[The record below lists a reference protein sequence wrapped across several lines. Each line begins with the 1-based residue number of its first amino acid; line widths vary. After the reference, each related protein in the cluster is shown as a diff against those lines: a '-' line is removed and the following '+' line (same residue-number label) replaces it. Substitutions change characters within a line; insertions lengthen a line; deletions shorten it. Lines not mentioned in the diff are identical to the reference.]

1 MRHYCYIS
9 DMPKPVSIE
18 SQVSICCKTAQL
30 ISHECG
36 NRAETCGTLLDLPP
50 PTEHVGQTNYLLYR
64 T

>member
-1 MRHYCYIS
+1 
-9 DMPKPVSIE
+9 MPKPVSIE